1 MASNPPPPPPSRT
14 RPRKASTTT
23 PGPGGLQGISGTEG
37 AGPSTSSALG
47 GPAVS
52 MAPPS
57 LSGNGGPTTKEDCEH
72 IVTQLID
79 PNCRM
84 CFDQLIYDLELTISQ
99 QEET

>member
-1 MASNPPPPPPSRT
+1 MAANPTTRT
-14 RPRKASTTT
+14 RPRNASTAT
-23 PGPGGLQGISGTEG
+23 PGLGGPPGTSGNEG
-37 AGPSTSSALG
+37 AGPSTSSAIG

-72 IVTQLID
+72 IVSQLMD

-84 CFDQLIYDLELTISQ
+84 SLLLLGSMRPADMYS
-99 QEET
+99 

>member
-1 MASNPPPPPPSRT
+1 
-14 RPRKASTTT
+14 
-23 PGPGGLQGISGTEG
+23 
-37 AGPSTSSALG
+37 
-47 GPAVS
+47 

-84 CFDQLIYDLELTISQ
+84 SFLRLTSLIEANH
-99 QEET
+99 

>member
-1 MASNPPPPPPSRT
+1 MATNPPPPPQTRT

-23 PGPGGLQGISGTEG
+23 PVPGGLQAISGTEG

-57 LSGNGGPTTKEDCEH
+57 LSGNGGPTSKEDCEH
-72 IVTQLID
+72 IVSQLMD
-79 PNCRM
+79 PNFRM
-84 CFDQLIYDLELTISQ
+84 YPSALSSWTYS
-99 QEET
+99 

>member
-57 LSGNGGPTTKEDCEH
+57 LSANGGPTTKEDCEH

-84 CFDQLIYDLELTISQ
+84 FIRQVISMKKLTFSQ